1 MRPPLPPCWLDK
13 LAMRICAP
21 HLREELLGDLHE
33 RYALRHRRAGVR
45 KANFFF
51 AREVAALLRP
61 SIMKRKPATYGSPS
75 AFSGDM
81 LRNYFKIGSR
91 VLLKNSGY
99 SLIHLTG
106 LSIGLWA
113 CMMVATVVID
123 SLSYDRQWSRK
134 DDIYRI
140 VTRNRMGTDISER
153 NSSSPIGLAPK
164 LQSDYAEVQSWSSVD
179 PHERHFKIRP
189 GDDAAVN
196 TNLIT
201 ADTSIH
207 RILDLKLLA
216 GSFKHSTQNQW
227 SLLVTRSYAAR
238 VFPGQDPVGKIIHDI
253 PTFSSEPTP
262 YEITGLIEDL
272 PYNSH
277 LRAEAIRIKASKPEV
292 LSSTGFMTFGHN
304 YILLKPGTDIEAFT
318 SKVNAWYTRF
328 MNNNGRE
335 QFEFQPIKDI
345 YLHSDFASGQSVK
358 ANIRTIYIFAGVALL
373 LLFIACVNFVNLS
386 TAKAFAR
393 VKEAGVRKVLS
404 GSRTQLVMQL
414 LTETLLL
421 FGISVGIAVFAYYFT
436 LELVE
441 NFLDHRLMLTFT
453 SNAAMAGGAVIMF
466 FLTALL
472 TGLYPAWIISGFKP
486 ANTLRGMFTA
496 SLGQTGLRKTLVVA
510 QFSISVIVLLATI
523 VVWQQLDLMKNK
535 ALGYDKKNL
544 IGIEQ
549 ISWNGKGEAFKNELH
564 RIPGV
569 VHSSL
574 SMWMPTEGG
583 GYMQRNVDD
592 PAQAGR
598 HIRVWYIAGD
608 VDLPVTLGLKL
619 VKGRMFSD
627 RFADAL
633 NADSLRKA
641 NPEQFENAQMNQNSL
656 MTATAAKMLR
666 IEQLDAHAK
675 IASSAPVGVV
685 GDFHNESLYEPM
697 KPTLILAQRAPEY
710 AGMLIRIQPNTEK
723 QVTEG
728 VQKLWNRFFP
738 EKLLRINNI
747 EDQLTRQYEAESK
760 LHDLF
765 LFFSGLTMF
774 LSALGI
780 FGLVLQAA
788 EQRAK
793 EVGIRKVLGASL
805 AGIVALISKDFV
817 KLVVVAIVLA
827 SPLAWYALQQ
837 WLKNYPYR
845 TEISWW
851 VFAVAGVVVLAVTV
865 GTVSFQAIRAA
876 TADPVRSLRNE

>member
-1 MRPPLPPCWLDK
+1 MRTPLPPRWLDK
-13 LAMRICAP
+13 LARRICAP

-33 RYALRHRRAGVR
+33 RYALRHHRTGAR

-51 AREVAALLRP
+51 IREVAALLRP
-61 SIMKRKPATYGSPS
+61 SIMRRQPSPYGSQS
-75 AFSGDM
+75 AFSRDM

-123 SLSYDRQWSRK
+123 SLSYDRQWSRT

-153 NSSSPIGLAPK
+153 NSSSPIGLAPE
-164 LQSDYAEVQSWSSVD
+164 LQKNYAEVESSSSLD
-179 PHERHFKIRP
+179 AQEKYFKIRP
-189 GDDAAVN
+189 GSGEGVK
-196 TNLIT
+196 TSLLT

-207 RILDLKLLA
+207 RILDLRLLA

-227 SLLVTRSYAAR
+227 SLLVTRSYAAKI
-238 VFPGQDPVGKIIHDI
+238 FPGQDPVGKIIHDI
-253 PTFSSEPTP
+253 PTFSSDPTP

-277 LRAEAIRIKASKPEV
+277 LRAEAIRFRATKPEV
-292 LSSTGFMTFGHN
+292 LSNTGFMTFGRN
-304 YILLKPGTDIEAFT
+304 YILLKPGTDIGEFT
-318 SKVNAWYTRF
+318 RKVNSWYIKF

-335 QFEFQPIKDI
+335 QFEFQPLKDI
-345 YLHSDFASGQSVK
+345 YLHSDFADGQSVR
-358 ANIRTIYIFAGVALL
+358 ASIRTIYIFAGVALL

-421 FGISVGIAVFAYYFT
+421 FGASVGIAIFAYFFT
-436 LELVE
+436 LNPIEK
-441 NFLDHRLMLTFT
+441 FLGHRLVLTFT
-453 SNAAMAGGAVIMF
+453 SNLIMAGGAFVMF
-466 FLTALL
+466 FFTALL
-472 TGLYPAWIISGFKP
+472 TGLYPAWVISGFKP
-486 ANTLRGMFTA
+486 ANTLRGIFTA
-496 SLGQTGLRKTLVVA
+496 SLGQTGLRKTLVVS
-510 QFSISVIVLLATI
+510 QFAISIIVLLATI
-523 VVWQQLDLMKNK
+523 VVWQQFDLMKNK
-535 ALGYDKKNL
+535 ELGYDKRNL
-544 IGIEQ
+544 IAIGQ
-549 ISWNGKGEAFKNELH
+549 ISWNGKGEAFKNELQ

-569 VHSSL
+569 VRSSL
-574 SMWMPTEGG
+574 SVWMPTEGG

-592 PAQAGR
+592 PVHAGR
-598 HIRVWYIAGD
+598 HIRIWYIAGD
-608 VDLPVTLGLKL
+608 VDLPATLGLKL
-619 VKGRMFSD
+619 VKGRMFSS

-633 NADSLRKA
+633 NPDSLR
-641 NPEQFENAQMNQNSL
+641 EESFEKLEKAQMNQNSL

-666 IEQLDAHAK
+666 IKQLDVQTK
-675 IASSAPVGVV
+675 IANSAPVGIV

-697 KPTLILAQRAPEY
+697 KPTLILAQKAPEY
-710 AGMLIRIQPNTEK
+710 AGMLIRIQPNTENE
-723 QVTEG
+723 VMAG
-728 VQKLWNRFFP
+728 IQKLWKEFFP
-738 EKLLRINNI
+738 EKLLRINNV
-747 EDQLTRQYEAESK
+747 ENQLTQQYEAESK
-760 LHDLF
+760 LHQLF

-780 FGLVLQAA
+780 FGLVVQAA

-793 EVGIRKVLGASL
+793 EVGIRKVLGASV
-805 AGIVALISKDFV
+805 AGIVSLISKDFV
-817 KLVVVAIVLA
+817 KLVMIAIVVA
-827 SPLAWYALQQ
+827 SPLAWYALQK
-837 WLKNYPYR
+837 WLESYPYR
-845 TEISWW
+845 TTIHWW
-851 VFAVAGVVVLAVTV
+851 VFPLTGLAALAVTI